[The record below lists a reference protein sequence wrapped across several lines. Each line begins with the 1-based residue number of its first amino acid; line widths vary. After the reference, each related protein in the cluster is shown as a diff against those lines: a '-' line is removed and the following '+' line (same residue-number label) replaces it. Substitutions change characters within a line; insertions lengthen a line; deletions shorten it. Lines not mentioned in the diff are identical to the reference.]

1 MNLIKRLFTS
11 ILASS
16 LLLSS
21 SSSYVKASDREV
33 RIYSGRHYNTD
44 KQIYKKFN
52 EETGIKVRLIEAT
65 GISLVERLKR
75 EGAKSKADVILLPHI
90 GASTMQAEENCA
102 VMAVDQLKDFLV
114 NGNIK
119 NSVNFPNVSLPRS
132 TEKRITITN
141 KNVPAMIGK
150 IATKIGNIGL
160 NIADMSNV
168 SRGEIAYN
176 IIDIE
181 DQIDEKSLNKLRE
194 IEDVINVRLLN

>member
-1 MNLIKRLFTS
+1 
-11 ILASS
+11 
-16 LLLSS
+16 
-21 SSSYVKASDREV
+21 
-33 RIYSGRHYNTD
+33 
-44 KQIYKKFN
+44 
-52 EETGIKVRLIEAT
+52 
-65 GISLVERLKR
+65 
-75 EGAKSKADVILLPHI
+75 
-90 GASTMQAEENCA
+90 MQAEENCA

-150 IATKIGNIGL
+150 IATKIGNLGL

-168 SRGEIAYN
+168 SRGDIAYN

-194 IEDVINVRLLN
+194 IEDIINVRLLN